1 MKRQKADV
9 RNLLVFKSY
18 TIYIVVFRCY
28 LREMARHLT
37 GIVCKSI
44 TY

>member
-1 MKRQKADV
+1 MNRQKADV
-9 RNLLVFKSY
+9 SNRLVFKSY
-18 TIYIVVFRCY
+18 IIYTAVLCCY
-28 LREMARHLT
+28 LREMARYLT